1 MTTQPDINGP
11 ATGTWAWAVQR
22 ELDSLQRTMEQR
34 YTELATR
41 MDKVVSATEYG
52 ADKRAAA
59 QQQVATIEKLT
70 DLEKDIQIHN
80 KDVSDS
86 IERLRIL
93 ISDEKKTRER
103 ERKEDQEKKQA
114 QNRYIISA
122 ILLPIIITIIQLVGS
137 MKMS

>member
-41 MDKVVSATEYG
+41 IDKVVSTTEYG

-59 QQQVATIEKLT
+59 QQQVSTIEKLT
-70 DLEKDIQIHN
+70 DLERDIQLFK
-80 KDVSDS
+80 KDADDK
-86 IERLRIL
+86 IEKLRVAL
-93 ISDEKKTRER
+93 VAEKDTRER

-114 QNRYIISA
+114 QTRWMVSV
-122 ILLPIIITIIQLVGS
+122 ILIPIIITIVQLIGTF
-137 MKMS
+137 KLG